1 MLLSALVV
9 SLMYVLL
16 LFVVMMWFMLLC
28 FDVAVVFFVDVYVMC
43 DDGDVVVILRSSW
56 ML

>member
-1 MLLSALVV
+1 MCYDVV
-9 SLMYVLL
+9 PGCTVD
-16 LFVVMMWFMLLC
+16 VV
-28 FDVAVVFFVDVYVMC
+28 DVVDGVVVVVVVAVVFFVDVYVMC